1 MNFKPVIIYLLAGYM
16 VASGFAA
23 KAASGSAHVDAL
35 PAAELS
41 RLNEAIKSADLYMAE
56 KSRHLDS
63 ISTVLKKL
71 PAADFKKRWSLTQ
84 SLSEGYIGVHADS
97 ALHYSDL
104 GIRIATEAGLQ
115 QELYKSRIARINA
128 LSTAGIFTAALP
140 EFEALDSVAKSREM
154 KILYWQSGRKLFGY
168 MSTYLE
174 ANQRFYDDYNARYM
188 QYDDSLMQNLPEG
201 DNMRS
206 FYQAER
212 LVSNGKYE
220 DAHEILMK
228 LIEKLPEESNL
239 YGMAAYQLGVVSQ
252 FQGNNHDYAAWLA
265 KASISDIKG
274 CVKDGIALP
283 ALAEW
288 LYHRG
293 ELDIAFEYINF
304 ALQESTSGDVRM
316 RTVAIAQLLPI
327 IDDAYREKINAS
339 RDELMVYFILVT
351 FLLIISIALAVLMFR
366 MIRRGRRS
374 ERKLARTAELQESYI
389 GNFIGL
395 SSTYATRLER
405 LQKLVMRKLS
415 SGQGDDL
422 LKMIKSGRFGDDS
435 YNDDFYK
442 IFDSAFLDIYP
453 DFIEGVNALL
463 RPEERIELSNPRELT
478 PELRI
483 YALVR
488 LGVNEST
495 RISQILNYSVST
507 IYSYR
512 NRMRKRAINREK
524 FEEDVMHIGKTAGK
538 IVN

>member
-1 MNFKPVIIYLLAGYM
+1 MKLNRIIILIFILFASVSAFEVKADSNLANI
-16 VASGFAA
+16 
-23 KAASGSAHVDAL
+23 DNL
-35 PAAELS
+35 PTEELS
-41 RLNEAIKSADLYMAE
+41 RLDEAIKSADLYMEE
-56 KSRHLDS
+56 KTHHLDS
-63 ISTVLKKL
+63 ISKILKRL
-71 PAADFKKRWSLTQ
+71 PAGEFRNRWRLSQ
-84 SLSEGYIGVHADS
+84 SLSEGYIGVRADS
-97 ALHYSDL
+97 ALYYSDL
-104 GIRIATEAGLQ
+104 GIEIAEKNGLKP
-115 QELYKSRIARINA
+115 ELYKSKIARINA

-140 EFEALDSVAKSREM
+140 EFEALDSVAKTREM
-154 KILYWQSGRKLFGY
+154 KILYWGSGRKLFGY
-168 MSTYLE
+168 MSVYLE
-174 ANQRFYDDYNARYM
+174 ANRHFYDDYSARYM

-201 DNMRS
+201 DDMRS

-212 LVSNGKYE
+212 LVSKGKYE
-220 DAHEILMK
+220 DARTILMK

-239 YGMAAYQLGVVSQ
+239 YGMAAYQLGLVSK

-293 ELDIAFEYINF
+293 KLDIAFEYINF
-304 ALQESTSGDVRM
+304 ALEESTSGDVRM
-316 RTVAIAQLLPI
+316 RTVAIARLLPI

-339 RDELMVYFILVT
+339 RDELMIYFILVT
-351 FLLIISIALAVLMFR
+351 FLLIITVALAVLMFR
-366 MIRRGRRS
+366 IIRRGRQS

-453 DFIEGVNALL
+453 DFISGVNALL
-463 RPEERIELSNPRELT
+463 RPEERIELDNARELT

-524 FEEDVMHIGKTAGK
+524 FEEDVMHIGKSLGGTR
-538 IVN
+538 N

>member
-1 MNFKPVIIYLLAGYM
+1 MKFKRIIIYILAGFI
-16 VASGFAA
+16 VASGFAV
-23 KAASGSAHVDAL
+23 KADSGSARADAL
-35 PAAELS
+35 PTAELS
-41 RLNEAIKSADLYMAE
+41 RLNEAIKSADLYMEE
-56 KSRHLDS
+56 KTRHLDS
-63 ISTVLKKL
+63 ISSVLKKL
-71 PAADFKKRWSLTQ
+71 PAGDLKKRWRLSQ
-84 SLSEGYIGVHADS
+84 SLSEGYIGVRADS
-97 ALHYSDL
+97 ALYYSDL
-104 GIRIATEAGLQ
+104 GIEIAKEAGLQ
-115 QELYKSRIARINA
+115 TELYKSRIARINA
-128 LSTAGIFTAALP
+128 LSTAGIFIAALP
-140 EFEALDSVAKSREM
+140 EFEALDSVAKTREM
-154 KILYWQSGRKLFGY
+154 KILYWRSGRRLFGY
-168 MSTYLE
+168 MSVYLE

-212 LVSNGKYE
+212 FVSNGKYE
-220 DAHEILMK
+220 DAREILMK
-228 LIEKLPEESNL
+228 LVEKLPEESNL

-304 ALQESTSGDVRM
+304 ALEESTSGDVRM

-351 FLLIISIALAVLMFR
+351 FLLIISIGLAILMFR
-366 MIRRGRRS
+366 MIRRGRQS
-374 ERKLARTAELQESYI
+374 ERKLARTAEMQENYI

-453 DFIEGVNALL
+453 DFIAGVNALL
-463 RPEERIELSNPRELT
+463 RPEERIVLDNPRELT

-512 NRMRKRAINREK
+512 NRMRKRALDRDK
-524 FEEDVMHIGKTAGK
+524 FEEEVMHIGKSLGGTR
-538 IVN
+538 N